1 MMIAHKQR
9 ATISGS
15 PPQTTAP
22 NLKRDIAAGELCVQF
37 LHIEIVAVSG
47 GPDAKRMLVA
57 DEFVVRTQ
65 GHRIRQFDPRSQIGL
80 NLLSIRIILPHVV
93 LPEPYGSL
101 TNRKGI
107 SLELDTPSITNRSTG
122 FLW

>member
-15 PPQTTAP
+15 PPQTTSP

-47 GPDAKRMLVA
+47 GPEAKRMLVA
-57 DEFVVRTQ
+57 DEFGVRTQ

-80 NLLSIRIILPHVV
+80 NLLSIRIIMPQGVFPV
-93 LPEPYGSL
+93 TFAS
-101 TNRKGI
+101 
-107 SLELDTPSITNRSTG
+107 
-122 FLW
+122 